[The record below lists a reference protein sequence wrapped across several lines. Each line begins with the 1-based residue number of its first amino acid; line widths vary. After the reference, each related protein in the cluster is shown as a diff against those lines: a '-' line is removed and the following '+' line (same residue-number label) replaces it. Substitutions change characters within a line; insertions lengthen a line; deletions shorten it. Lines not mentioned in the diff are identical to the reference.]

1 MGKDALQKS
10 NSVPLMTG
18 NSRRPEATRKCVLR
32 LDGYSYLIVA
42 NPPPEAPAKD
52 APEGEAEEEDA
63 GDPTKPGTVV
73 VRRFQPRVATVV
85 REKAGEQCDE
95 GGRQND
101 AAAETEA
108 SAAGD
113 RRHGKSHGALGDAR
127 PLPPVDTLEACD
139 KAANR
144 LRDLSTHLQHGDVP
158 LDMLQKTL
166 QYAACVLEAVCQD
179 ETRKLTPIPPQP
191 PPSLLETPL
200 PPSGVATSMSV
211 CPNEKRIPATDVL
224 PADSVPRQPGVEQRR
239 RALINANSKFNS
251 GSFSKG
257 AQSFFR
263 KMLDEEDDLSEVQ
276 PDAVPNEVREWLA
289 STFTRQA
296 ATQRKRSEDKPR
308 FRSVANAIRAG
319 IMVEKIYRR
328 MSSSTLLQIPPHLA
342 NLLKY
347 VDDWCF
353 DVFNVNEVAN
363 GQVLRYL
370 TYELFGRYGIVHKFK
385 ISSAA
390 LENFISAVEQG
401 YCKYKN
407 PYHNNLHAADVTQT
421 VHYMLYSA
429 GISSWLTE
437 LEAFA
442 TLFAAIIH
450 DYEHT
455 GTTNNFHVMS
465 RSETALIYNDRSV
478 LENHHISA
486 AFRLLT
492 EDDQNILSSLS
503 KEEYKEFRLLVI
515 EMVLATDMTSHFQ
528 QVKTMKTALSH
539 HDFSLDKAKALSLIL
554 HCCDIS
560 HPSKEWRLHHRWT
573 YLLMEEFFQQGDKEH
588 ELGLPYSPLCDRN
601 TTLIAESQIGF
612 IDFILN
618 PTMDVCGDL
627 LEKILLQVAQR
638 ANEDS
643 ISEEGS
649 ENKITEVLSEDDG
662 KAQDDSKAKDDA
674 KQQDDSKQ
682 EDAKP
687 HEDGKKLSD
696 EKTQQR
702 SLSTVRPMRTTSTT
716 SITSLTSI
724 TAISTD
730 EGIKSGKVG
739 SAPSSPRSPKG
750 QLAPKELKRPWLKY
764 LEENRSMWQERAA
777 QDAEARRKRA
787 SPGNEGLESSR
798 TESTPAESKTVQL
811 KPLATKPSESKLAE
825 LQPLQSKSLESMP
838 LEHKP
843 LESRTPESR
852 LLESKHTDPHT
863 MDSKKLELSSLESTP
878 LEATAD
884 TTTSA
889 H

>member
-1 MGKDALQKS
+1 MSLNKDPRHFKKCKS
-10 NSVPLMTG
+10 
-18 NSRRPEATRKCVLR
+18 ATFRV
-32 LDGYSYLIVA
+32 DGLSYTIVA

-52 APEGEAEEEDA
+52 APEGEAEEEDV

-95 GGRQND
+95 GPSEDD
-101 AAAETEA
+101 ADAQ
-108 SAAGD
+108 AGD
-113 RRHGKSHGALGDAR
+113 RRNGKNHGALGDAR

-179 ETRKLTPIPPQP
+179 ET
-191 PPSLLETPL
+191 
-200 PPSGVATSMSV
+200 
-211 CPNEKRIPATDVL
+211 
-224 PADSVPRQPGVEQRR
+224 
-239 RALINANSKFNS
+239 
-251 GSFSKG
+251 
-257 AQSFFR
+257 R

-328 MSSSTLLQIPPHLA
+328 LSSSTLLQIPNHLA
-342 NLLKY
+342 ALLKS

-363 GQVLRYL
+363 GQILRYL

-390 LENFISAVEQG
+390 LENFITAVEQG

-429 GISSWLTE
+429 GIGNWLTE

-492 EDDQNILSSLS
+492 DDDQNILSSLS

-627 LEKILLQVAQR
+627 LEKILQVAQR
-638 ANEDS
+638 TTEDS

-649 ENKITEVLSEDDG
+649 ENKGTEALSEDDA
-662 KAQDDSKAKDDA
+662 KAQDDKTK
-674 KQQDDSKQ
+674 DDSKQ
-682 EDAKP
+682 QNYNKGEDAKP
-687 HEDGKKLSD
+687 HEEGKKQNE
-696 EKTQQR
+696 EKMQQR
-702 SLSTVRPMRTTSTT
+702 SLSMVRPIRTTSTT
-716 SITSLTSI
+716 SITSLSSL
-724 TAISTD
+724 TATSTD
-730 EGIKSGKVG
+730 EGIKCGKMG

-750 QLAPKELKRPWLKY
+750 QVAPKELKRPWLKY

-787 SPGNEGLESSR
+787 SQANEALESHR
-798 TESTPAESKTVQL
+798 VETLPVESGLL
-811 KPLATKPSESKLAE
+811 KPQLSAPSESKASQVKDSTE
-825 LQPLQSKSLESMP
+825 PQPTSSRALEF
-838 LEHKP
+838 
-843 LESRTPESR
+843 
-852 LLESKHTDPHT
+852 
-863 MDSKKLELSSLESTP
+863 TP
-878 LEATAD
+878 LD
-884 TTTSA
+884 
-889 H
+889 

>member
-1 MGKDALQKS
+1 MQIDGPGAPESSLLAQNRMGKDALQKS

-18 NSRRPEATRKCVLR
+18 NSRRPEATKKCVLR

-52 APEGEAEEEDA
+52 APEGDAEEEDA
-63 GDPTKPGTVV
+63 ADPTKPGTVV
-73 VRRFQPRVATVV
+73 VRRFQPRAASVL
-85 REKAGEQCDE
+85 REKAGEQCGDE
-95 GGRQND
+95 REKDDQ
-101 AAAETEA
+101 EA
-108 SAAGD
+108 D
-113 RRHGKSHGALGDAR
+113 RRNGKNHGALGDAR

-139 KAANR
+139 KAAHR

-179 ETRKLTPIPPQP
+179 ET
-191 PPSLLETPL
+191 
-200 PPSGVATSMSV
+200 
-211 CPNEKRIPATDVL
+211 
-224 PADSVPRQPGVEQRR
+224 
-239 RALINANSKFNS
+239 
-251 GSFSKG
+251 
-257 AQSFFR
+257 R

-328 MSSSTLLQIPPHLA
+328 MSSSTLLQIPAHLVS
-342 NLLKY
+342 LLKY

-429 GISSWLTE
+429 GISGWLTE

-492 EDDQNILSSLS
+492 DDDQNILSSLS

-627 LEKILLQVAQR
+627 LEKILLQIAAQR
-638 ANEDS
+638 GTEDS

-649 ENKITEVLSEDDG
+649 ENKGTEALSEDDG
-662 KAQDDSKAKDDA
+662 RAQDDSKAKDEA
-674 KQQDDSKQ
+674 KLPGEGNKPP
-682 EDAKP
+682 EAKP
-687 HEDGKKLSD
+687 HEDATKAD
-696 EKTQQR
+696 EEDKTR
-702 SLSTVRPMRTTSTT
+702 SLATVRPMRTTSTA
-716 SITSLTSI
+716 SITSLSSI
-724 TAISTD
+724 TATSTD
-730 EGIKSGKVG
+730 GEGVRTSKVG

-750 QLAPKELKRPWLKY
+750 QLAPKGLKRPWLKY

-787 SPGNEGLESSR
+787 TPGSEALDSNR
-798 TESTPAESKTVQL
+798 VESTLGVSKAAESK
-811 KPLATKPSESKLAE
+811 PP
-825 LQPLQSKSLESMP
+825 
-838 LEHKP
+838 
-843 LESRTPESR
+843 
-852 LLESKHTDPHT
+852 
-863 MDSKKLELSSLESTP
+863 ESTP
-878 LEATAD
+878 LESKALESETVELKPLESKPSESTRLPESRPLGLTSLESPPLEPMPDATM
-884 TTTSA
+884 SA

>member
-1 MGKDALQKS
+1 MQIDGPGAPESSLLAQNRMGKDALQKS

-18 NSRRPEATRKCVLR
+18 NSRRPEATKKCVLR

-95 GGRQND
+95 GGRQNED
-101 AAAETEA
+101 DAETEA
-108 SAAGD
+108 AAGE
-113 RRHGKSHGALGDAR
+113 RRNGKSHGALGDAR

-179 ETRKLTPIPPQP
+179 ET
-191 PPSLLETPL
+191 
-200 PPSGVATSMSV
+200 
-211 CPNEKRIPATDVL
+211 
-224 PADSVPRQPGVEQRR
+224 
-239 RALINANSKFNS
+239 
-251 GSFSKG
+251 
-257 AQSFFR
+257 R

-328 MSSSTLLQIPPHLA
+328 MSSSTLLQIPNHLA
-342 NLLKY
+342 ALLKS

-385 ISSAA
+385 VSSAA
-390 LENFISAVEQG
+390 LENFITAVEQG

-429 GISSWLTE
+429 GIGGWLTE

-492 EDDQNILSSLS
+492 DDDQNILSSLS

-627 LEKILLQVAQR
+627 LEKILLQVSQR
-638 ANEDS
+638 TTEDS

-649 ENKITEVLSEDDG
+649 ENKGTEALSEDDA
-662 KAQDDSKAKDDA
+662 KAQDDSKTKDDA
-674 KQQDDSKQ
+674 KQQNDSKE

-687 HEDGKKLSD
+687 HEEGKKQNE
-696 EKTQQR
+696 EKIQQR
-702 SLSTVRPMRTTSTT
+702 SLPMVRPIRTTSTT
-716 SITSLTSI
+716 SITSLSSI
-724 TAISTD
+724 TATSTD
-730 EGIKSGKVG
+730 EGIKCGKME

-750 QLAPKELKRPWLKY
+750 QLAPKKLKRPWLKY

-787 SPGNEGLESSR
+787 SQGNEAVESNR
-798 TESTPAESKTVQL
+798 AESMPVESKTALLKSQQS
-811 KPLATKPSESKLAE
+811 KPLDSKASEAK
-825 LQPLQSKSLESMP
+825 
-838 LEHKP
+838 
-843 LESRTPESR
+843 
-852 LLESKHTDPHT
+852 LLESTSTEPQPT
-863 MDSKKLELSSLESTP
+863 SSRALEFMP
-878 LEATAD
+878 VD
-884 TTTSA
+884 
-889 H
+889 

>member
-1 MGKDALQKS
+1 MQIDGPGAPESSLLAQNRMGKDALQKS

-18 NSRRPEATRKCVLR
+18 NSRRPEATKKCVLR

-52 APEGEAEEEDA
+52 APEGDAEEEDA
-63 GDPTKPGTVV
+63 ADPTKPGTVV
-73 VRRFQPRVATVV
+73 VRRFQPRAASVL
-85 REKAGEQCDE
+85 REKAGEQCGDE
-95 GGRQND
+95 REKDDQ
-101 AAAETEA
+101 EA
-108 SAAGD
+108 D
-113 RRHGKSHGALGDAR
+113 RRNGKNHGALGDAR

-139 KAANR
+139 KAAHR

-179 ETRKLTPIPPQP
+179 ET
-191 PPSLLETPL
+191 
-200 PPSGVATSMSV
+200 
-211 CPNEKRIPATDVL
+211 
-224 PADSVPRQPGVEQRR
+224 
-239 RALINANSKFNS
+239 S

-328 MSSSTLLQIPPHLA
+328 MSSSTLLQIPAHLVS
-342 NLLKY
+342 LLKY

-429 GISSWLTE
+429 GISGWLTE

-492 EDDQNILSSLS
+492 DDDQNILSSLS

-627 LEKILLQVAQR
+627 LEKILLQIAAQR
-638 ANEDS
+638 GTEDS

-649 ENKITEVLSEDDG
+649 ENKGTEALSEDDG
-662 KAQDDSKAKDDA
+662 RAQDDSKAKDEA
-674 KQQDDSKQ
+674 KLPGEGNKPP
-682 EDAKP
+682 EAKP
-687 HEDGKKLSD
+687 HEDATKAD
-696 EKTQQR
+696 EEDKTR
-702 SLSTVRPMRTTSTT
+702 SLATVRPMRTTSTA
-716 SITSLTSI
+716 SITSLSSI
-724 TAISTD
+724 TATSTD
-730 EGIKSGKVG
+730 GEGVRTSKVG

-750 QLAPKELKRPWLKY
+750 QLAPKGLKRPWLKY

-787 SPGNEGLESSR
+787 TPGSEALDSNR
-798 TESTPAESKTVQL
+798 VESTLGVSKAAESK
-811 KPLATKPSESKLAE
+811 PP
-825 LQPLQSKSLESMP
+825 
-838 LEHKP
+838 
-843 LESRTPESR
+843 
-852 LLESKHTDPHT
+852 
-863 MDSKKLELSSLESTP
+863 ESTP
-878 LEATAD
+878 LESKALESETVELKPLESKPSESTRLPESRPLGLTSLESPPLEPMPDATM
-884 TTTSA
+884 SA

>member
-1 MGKDALQKS
+1 MQIDGPGAPESSLLAQNRMGKDALQKS

-179 ETRKLTPIPPQP
+179 ET
-191 PPSLLETPL
+191 
-200 PPSGVATSMSV
+200 
-211 CPNEKRIPATDVL
+211 
-224 PADSVPRQPGVEQRR
+224 
-239 RALINANSKFNS
+239 
-251 GSFSKG
+251 
-257 AQSFFR
+257 R

>member
-1 MGKDALQKS
+1 MQIDGAPESSLLAQNRMGKDALQKS

-18 NSRRPEATRKCVLR
+18 NSRRPEATKKCVLR

-52 APEGEAEEEDA
+52 APEGEAEEEDV

-95 GGRQND
+95 GPSEDD
-101 AAAETEA
+101 ADAQ
-108 SAAGD
+108 AGD
-113 RRHGKSHGALGDAR
+113 RRNGKNRGALGDAR

-179 ETRKLTPIPPQP
+179 ET
-191 PPSLLETPL
+191 
-200 PPSGVATSMSV
+200 
-211 CPNEKRIPATDVL
+211 
-224 PADSVPRQPGVEQRR
+224 
-239 RALINANSKFNS
+239 
-251 GSFSKG
+251 
-257 AQSFFR
+257 R

-328 MSSSTLLQIPPHLA
+328 LSSSTLLQIPNHLA
-342 NLLKY
+342 ALLKS

-363 GQVLRYL
+363 GQILRYL

-390 LENFISAVEQG
+390 LENFITAVEQG

-429 GISSWLTE
+429 GIGNWLTE

-492 EDDQNILSSLS
+492 DDDQNILSSLS

-627 LEKILLQVAQR
+627 LEKILQVAQR
-638 ANEDS
+638 TTEDS

-649 ENKITEVLSEDDG
+649 ENKGTEALSEDDA
-662 KAQDDSKAKDDA
+662 KAQDDKTK
-674 KQQDDSKQ
+674 DDSKQ
-682 EDAKP
+682 QNYNKGEDAKP
-687 HEDGKKLSD
+687 HEEGKKQNE
-696 EKTQQR
+696 EKMQQR
-702 SLSTVRPMRTTSTT
+702 SLSM
-716 SITSLTSI
+716 
-724 TAISTD
+724 D
-730 EGIKSGKVG
+730 KS
-739 SAPSSPRSPKG
+739 P
-750 QLAPKELKRPWLKY
+750 PKELKRPWLKY

-787 SPGNEGLESSR
+787 SQANEALESHR
-798 TESTPAESKTVQL
+798 VETLPVESGLL
-811 KPLATKPSESKLAE
+811 KPQLSAPSESKASQVKDSTE
-825 LQPLQSKSLESMP
+825 PQPTSSRALEF
-838 LEHKP
+838 
-843 LESRTPESR
+843 
-852 LLESKHTDPHT
+852 
-863 MDSKKLELSSLESTP
+863 TP
-878 LEATAD
+878 LD
-884 TTTSA
+884 
-889 H
+889 

>member
-1 MGKDALQKS
+1 MQIDGPGAPESSLLAQNRMGKDALQKS

-18 NSRRPEATRKCVLR
+18 NSRRPEATKKCVLR

-85 REKAGEQCDE
+85 REKAGEQCE
-95 GGRQND
+95 ESGRQNED
-101 AAAETEA
+101 DTETEA
-108 SAAGD
+108 AAGD
-113 RRHGKSHGALGDAR
+113 RRNGKSHGALGDAR

-179 ETRKLTPIPPQP
+179 ET
-191 PPSLLETPL
+191 
-200 PPSGVATSMSV
+200 
-211 CPNEKRIPATDVL
+211 
-224 PADSVPRQPGVEQRR
+224 
-239 RALINANSKFNS
+239 
-251 GSFSKG
+251 
-257 AQSFFR
+257 R

-328 MSSSTLLQIPPHLA
+328 MSSSTLLQIPNHLA
-342 NLLKY
+342 TLLKS

-390 LENFISAVEQG
+390 LENFITAVEQG

-429 GISSWLTE
+429 GIGGWLTE

-492 EDDQNILSSLS
+492 DDDQNILSSLS

-638 ANEDS
+638 TTEDS

-649 ENKITEVLSEDDG
+649 ENKGTEALSEDDA
-662 KAQDDSKAKDDA
+662 KAQDDSKTKDDA
-674 KQQDDSKQ
+674 KQQNDSKE

-687 HEDGKKLSD
+687 HEEGKKQNE
-696 EKTQQR
+696 EKMQQR
-702 SLSTVRPMRTTSTT
+702 SLSMIRPIRTTSTT
-716 SITSLTSI
+716 SITSLSSI
-724 TAISTD
+724 TATSTD
-730 EGIKSGKVG
+730 EGIKCGKMG

-787 SPGNEGLESSR
+787 SQGNEAVESDR
-798 TESTPAESKTVQL
+798 AESMPVESKTGLL
-811 KPLATKPSESKLAE
+811 KP
-825 LQPLQSKSLESMP
+825 QQSKP
-838 LEHKP
+838 LDSKASEAK
-843 LESRTPESR
+843 
-852 LLESKHTDPHT
+852 LLESTSTEPQPT
-863 MDSKKLELSSLESTP
+863 SSRALEFMP
-878 LEATAD
+878 LD
-884 TTTSA
+884 
-889 H
+889 

>member
-1 MGKDALQKS
+1 MSLNKDPRHFKKCKS
-10 NSVPLMTG
+10 
-18 NSRRPEATRKCVLR
+18 ATFRV
-32 LDGYSYLIVA
+32 DGLSYTIVA

-52 APEGEAEEEDA
+52 APEGDAEEEDA
-63 GDPTKPGTVV
+63 ADPTKPGTVV
-73 VRRFQPRVATVV
+73 VRRFQPRAASVL
-85 REKAGEQCDE
+85 REKAGEQCGDE
-95 GGRQND
+95 REKDDQ
-101 AAAETEA
+101 EA
-108 SAAGD
+108 D
-113 RRHGKSHGALGDAR
+113 RRNGKNHGALGDAR

-139 KAANR
+139 KAAHR

-179 ETRKLTPIPPQP
+179 ET
-191 PPSLLETPL
+191 
-200 PPSGVATSMSV
+200 
-211 CPNEKRIPATDVL
+211 
-224 PADSVPRQPGVEQRR
+224 
-239 RALINANSKFNS
+239 S

-328 MSSSTLLQIPPHLA
+328 MSSSTLLQIPAHLVS
-342 NLLKY
+342 LLKY

-429 GISSWLTE
+429 GISGWLTE

-492 EDDQNILSSLS
+492 DDDQNILSSLS

-627 LEKILLQVAQR
+627 LEKILLQIAAQR
-638 ANEDS
+638 GTEDS

-649 ENKITEVLSEDDG
+649 ENKGTEALSEDDG
-662 KAQDDSKAKDDA
+662 RAQDDSKAKDEA
-674 KQQDDSKQ
+674 KLPGEGNKPP
-682 EDAKP
+682 EAKP
-687 HEDGKKLSD
+687 HEDATKAD
-696 EKTQQR
+696 EEDKTR
-702 SLSTVRPMRTTSTT
+702 SLATVRPMRTTSTA
-716 SITSLTSI
+716 SITSLSSI
-724 TAISTD
+724 TATSTD
-730 EGIKSGKVG
+730 GEGVRTSKVG

-750 QLAPKELKRPWLKY
+750 QLAPKGLKRPWLKY

-787 SPGNEGLESSR
+787 TPGSEALDSNR
-798 TESTPAESKTVQL
+798 VESTLGVSKAAESK
-811 KPLATKPSESKLAE
+811 PP
-825 LQPLQSKSLESMP
+825 
-838 LEHKP
+838 
-843 LESRTPESR
+843 
-852 LLESKHTDPHT
+852 
-863 MDSKKLELSSLESTP
+863 ESTP
-878 LEATAD
+878 LESKALESETVELKPLESKPSESTRLPESRPLGLTSLESPPLEPMPDATM
-884 TTTSA
+884 SA

>member
-179 ETRKLTPIPPQP
+179 ET
-191 PPSLLETPL
+191 
-200 PPSGVATSMSV
+200 
-211 CPNEKRIPATDVL
+211 
-224 PADSVPRQPGVEQRR
+224 
-239 RALINANSKFNS
+239 S

>member
-1 MGKDALQKS
+1 MFWKAPFLGAEPRKCVALGPGEERARDVPAAAGQGGDDPARLGRPTMQIDGPGAPESSLLAQNRMGKDALQKS

-18 NSRRPEATRKCVLR
+18 NSRRPEATKKCVLR

-52 APEGEAEEEDA
+52 APEGEAEEEDV

-95 GGRQND
+95 GGRPNED
-101 AAAETEA
+101 DAETEA
-108 SAAGD
+108 AAGD
-113 RRHGKSHGALGDAR
+113 RRNGKSHGALGDAR

-179 ETRKLTPIPPQP
+179 ETRK
-191 PPSLLETPL
+191 
-200 PPSGVATSMSV
+200 
-211 CPNEKRIPATDVL
+211 
-224 PADSVPRQPGVEQRR
+224 
-239 RALINANSKFNS
+239 
-251 GSFSKG
+251 
-257 AQSFFR
+257 
-263 KMLDEEDDLSEVQ
+263 MLDEEDDLSEVQ

-328 MSSSTLLQIPPHLA
+328 LSSSTLLQIPNHLA
-342 NLLKY
+342 ALLKS

-363 GQVLRYL
+363 GQILRYL

-390 LENFISAVEQG
+390 LENFITAVEQG

-429 GISSWLTE
+429 GIGNWLTE

-492 EDDQNILSSLS
+492 DDDQNILSSLS

-627 LEKILLQVAQR
+627 LEKILQVAQR
-638 ANEDS
+638 TTEDS

-649 ENKITEVLSEDDG
+649 ENKGTEALSEDDA
-662 KAQDDSKAKDDA
+662 KAQDDKTK
-674 KQQDDSKQ
+674 DDSKQ
-682 EDAKP
+682 QNDNKEEDAKP
-687 HEDGKKLSD
+687 HEEGKKQNE
-696 EKTQQR
+696 EKIQQR
-702 SLSTVRPMRTTSTT
+702 SLSMVRPMRTTSTT
-716 SITSLTSI
+716 SITSLSSL
-724 TAISTD
+724 TATSTD
-730 EGIKSGKVG
+730 EGMKCGKMG

-750 QLAPKELKRPWLKY
+750 QIAPKELKRPWLKY

-787 SPGNEGLESSR
+787 SQGNEAVESNR
-798 TESTPAESKTVQL
+798 AETMPVESKAGLL
-811 KPLATKPSESKLAE
+811 KPQLSTPSESKASEVKESASAE
-825 LQPLQSKSLESMP
+825 PQPTSSRALEF
-838 LEHKP
+838 
-843 LESRTPESR
+843 
-852 LLESKHTDPHT
+852 
-863 MDSKKLELSSLESTP
+863 TP
-878 LEATAD
+878 LD
-884 TTTSA
+884 
-889 H
+889 

>member
-1 MGKDALQKS
+1 MSLNKDPRHFKKCKS
-10 NSVPLMTG
+10 
-18 NSRRPEATRKCVLR
+18 ATFRV
-32 LDGYSYLIVA
+32 DGLSYTIVA

-52 APEGEAEEEDA
+52 APEGEAEEEDV

-95 GGRQND
+95 GPSEDD
-101 AAAETEA
+101 ADAQ
-108 SAAGD
+108 AGD
-113 RRHGKSHGALGDAR
+113 RRNGKNRGALGDAR

-179 ETRKLTPIPPQP
+179 ET
-191 PPSLLETPL
+191 
-200 PPSGVATSMSV
+200 
-211 CPNEKRIPATDVL
+211 
-224 PADSVPRQPGVEQRR
+224 
-239 RALINANSKFNS
+239 
-251 GSFSKG
+251 
-257 AQSFFR
+257 R

-328 MSSSTLLQIPPHLA
+328 LSSSTLLQIPNHLA
-342 NLLKY
+342 ALLKS

-363 GQVLRYL
+363 GQILRYL

-390 LENFISAVEQG
+390 LENFITAVEQG

-429 GISSWLTE
+429 GIGNWLTE

-492 EDDQNILSSLS
+492 DDDQNILSSLS

-627 LEKILLQVAQR
+627 LEKILQVAQR
-638 ANEDS
+638 TTEDS

-649 ENKITEVLSEDDG
+649 ENKGTEALSEDDA
-662 KAQDDSKAKDDA
+662 KAQDDKTK
-674 KQQDDSKQ
+674 DDSKQ
-682 EDAKP
+682 QNYNKGEDAKP
-687 HEDGKKLSD
+687 HEEGKKQNE
-696 EKTQQR
+696 EKMQQR
-702 SLSTVRPMRTTSTT
+702 SLSMVRPIRTTSTT
-716 SITSLTSI
+716 SITSLSSL
-724 TAISTD
+724 TATSTD
-730 EGIKSGKVG
+730 EGIKCGKMG

-750 QLAPKELKRPWLKY
+750 QVAPKELKRPWLKY

-787 SPGNEGLESSR
+787 SQANEALESHR
-798 TESTPAESKTVQL
+798 VETLPVESGLL
-811 KPLATKPSESKLAE
+811 KPQLSAPSESKASQVKDSTE
-825 LQPLQSKSLESMP
+825 PQPTSSRALEF
-838 LEHKP
+838 
-843 LESRTPESR
+843 
-852 LLESKHTDPHT
+852 
-863 MDSKKLELSSLESTP
+863 TP
-878 LEATAD
+878 LD
-884 TTTSA
+884 
-889 H
+889 

>member
-1 MGKDALQKS
+1 MQIDGAPESSLLAQNRMGKDALQKS

-18 NSRRPEATRKCVLR
+18 NSRRPEATKKCVLR

-52 APEGEAEEEDA
+52 APEGEAEEEDV

-95 GGRQND
+95 GPSEDD
-101 AAAETEA
+101 ADAQ
-108 SAAGD
+108 AGD
-113 RRHGKSHGALGDAR
+113 RRNGKNRGALGDAR

-179 ETRKLTPIPPQP
+179 ET
-191 PPSLLETPL
+191 
-200 PPSGVATSMSV
+200 
-211 CPNEKRIPATDVL
+211 
-224 PADSVPRQPGVEQRR
+224 
-239 RALINANSKFNS
+239 
-251 GSFSKG
+251 
-257 AQSFFR
+257 R

-328 MSSSTLLQIPPHLA
+328 LSSSTLLQIPNHLA
-342 NLLKY
+342 ALLKS

-363 GQVLRYL
+363 GQILRYL

-390 LENFISAVEQG
+390 LENFITAVEQG

-429 GISSWLTE
+429 GIGNWLTE

-492 EDDQNILSSLS
+492 DDDQNILSSLS

-627 LEKILLQVAQR
+627 LEKILQVAQR
-638 ANEDS
+638 TTEDS

-649 ENKITEVLSEDDG
+649 ENKGTEALSEDDA
-662 KAQDDSKAKDDA
+662 KAQDDKTK
-674 KQQDDSKQ
+674 DDSKQ
-682 EDAKP
+682 QNYNKGEDAKP
-687 HEDGKKLSD
+687 HEEGKKQNE
-696 EKTQQR
+696 EKMQQR
-702 SLSTVRPMRTTSTT
+702 SLSMVRPIRTTSTT
-716 SITSLTSI
+716 SITSLSSL
-724 TAISTD
+724 TATSTD
-730 EGIKSGKVG
+730 EGIKCGKMG

-750 QLAPKELKRPWLKY
+750 QVAPKELKRPWLKY

-787 SPGNEGLESSR
+787 SQANEALESHR
-798 TESTPAESKTVQL
+798 VETLPVESGLL
-811 KPLATKPSESKLAE
+811 KPQLSAPSESKASQVKDSTE
-825 LQPLQSKSLESMP
+825 PQPTSSRALEF
-838 LEHKP
+838 
-843 LESRTPESR
+843 
-852 LLESKHTDPHT
+852 
-863 MDSKKLELSSLESTP
+863 TP
-878 LEATAD
+878 LD
-884 TTTSA
+884 
-889 H
+889 

>member
-1 MGKDALQKS
+1 MSLNKDPRHFKKCKS
-10 NSVPLMTG
+10 
-18 NSRRPEATRKCVLR
+18 ATFRV
-32 LDGYSYLIVA
+32 DGLSYTIVA

-52 APEGEAEEEDA
+52 APEGDAEEEDA
-63 GDPTKPGTVV
+63 ADPTKPGTVV
-73 VRRFQPRVATVV
+73 VRRFQPRAASVL
-85 REKAGEQCDE
+85 REKAGEQCGDE
-95 GGRQND
+95 REKDDQ
-101 AAAETEA
+101 EA
-108 SAAGD
+108 D
-113 RRHGKSHGALGDAR
+113 RRNGKNHGALGDAR

-139 KAANR
+139 KAAHR

-179 ETRKLTPIPPQP
+179 ET
-191 PPSLLETPL
+191 
-200 PPSGVATSMSV
+200 
-211 CPNEKRIPATDVL
+211 
-224 PADSVPRQPGVEQRR
+224 
-239 RALINANSKFNS
+239 
-251 GSFSKG
+251 
-257 AQSFFR
+257 R

-328 MSSSTLLQIPPHLA
+328 MSSSTLLQIPAHLVS
-342 NLLKY
+342 LLKY

-429 GISSWLTE
+429 GISGWLTE

-492 EDDQNILSSLS
+492 DDDQNILSSLS

-627 LEKILLQVAQR
+627 LEKILLQIAAQR
-638 ANEDS
+638 GTEDS

-649 ENKITEVLSEDDG
+649 ENKGTEALSEDDG
-662 KAQDDSKAKDDA
+662 RAQDDSKAKDEA
-674 KQQDDSKQ
+674 KLPGEGNKPP
-682 EDAKP
+682 EAKP
-687 HEDGKKLSD
+687 HEDATKAD
-696 EKTQQR
+696 EEDKTR
-702 SLSTVRPMRTTSTT
+702 SLATVRPMRTTSTA
-716 SITSLTSI
+716 SITSLSSI
-724 TAISTD
+724 TATSTD
-730 EGIKSGKVG
+730 GEGVRTSKVG

-750 QLAPKELKRPWLKY
+750 QLAPKGLKRPWLKY

-787 SPGNEGLESSR
+787 TPGSEALDSNR
-798 TESTPAESKTVQL
+798 VESTLGVSKAAESK
-811 KPLATKPSESKLAE
+811 PP
-825 LQPLQSKSLESMP
+825 
-838 LEHKP
+838 
-843 LESRTPESR
+843 
-852 LLESKHTDPHT
+852 
-863 MDSKKLELSSLESTP
+863 ESTP
-878 LEATAD
+878 LESKALESETVELKPLESKPSESTRLPESRPLGLTSLESPPLEPMPDATM
-884 TTTSA
+884 SA

>member
-1 MGKDALQKS
+1 MQIDGPGAPESSLLAQNRMGKDALQKS

-179 ETRKLTPIPPQP
+179 ET
-191 PPSLLETPL
+191 
-200 PPSGVATSMSV
+200 
-211 CPNEKRIPATDVL
+211 
-224 PADSVPRQPGVEQRR
+224 
-239 RALINANSKFNS
+239 S

>member
-1 MGKDALQKS
+1 MSLNKDPRHFKKCKS
-10 NSVPLMTG
+10 
-18 NSRRPEATRKCVLR
+18 ATFRV
-32 LDGYSYLIVA
+32 DGLSYTIVA

-179 ETRKLTPIPPQP
+179 ET
-191 PPSLLETPL
+191 
-200 PPSGVATSMSV
+200 
-211 CPNEKRIPATDVL
+211 
-224 PADSVPRQPGVEQRR
+224 
-239 RALINANSKFNS
+239 
-251 GSFSKG
+251 
-257 AQSFFR
+257 R

>member
-1 MGKDALQKS
+1 MSLNKDPRHFKKCKS
-10 NSVPLMTG
+10 
-18 NSRRPEATRKCVLR
+18 ATFRV
-32 LDGYSYLIVA
+32 DGLSYTIVA

-179 ETRKLTPIPPQP
+179 ET
-191 PPSLLETPL
+191 
-200 PPSGVATSMSV
+200 
-211 CPNEKRIPATDVL
+211 
-224 PADSVPRQPGVEQRR
+224 
-239 RALINANSKFNS
+239 S

>member
-1 MGKDALQKS
+1 MSLNKDPRHFKKCKS
-10 NSVPLMTG
+10 
-18 NSRRPEATRKCVLR
+18 ATFRV
-32 LDGYSYLIVA
+32 DGLSYTIVA

-52 APEGEAEEEDA
+52 APEGDPEEEDTA
-63 GDPTKPGTVV
+63 DPTKPGTVV
-73 VRRFQPRVATVV
+73 VRRFQPRAASVL
-85 REKAGEQCDE
+85 REKAGEQCGDE
-95 GGRQND
+95 R
-101 AAAETEA
+101 ETDDQEA
-108 SAAGD
+108 H
-113 RRHGKSHGALGDAR
+113 RRNGKNHGALGDAR

-139 KAANR
+139 KAAHR

-179 ETRKLTPIPPQP
+179 ET
-191 PPSLLETPL
+191 
-200 PPSGVATSMSV
+200 
-211 CPNEKRIPATDVL
+211 
-224 PADSVPRQPGVEQRR
+224 
-239 RALINANSKFNS
+239 
-251 GSFSKG
+251 
-257 AQSFFR
+257 R

-328 MSSSTLLQIPPHLA
+328 MSSSTLLQIPAHLVS
-342 NLLKY
+342 LLKY

-429 GISSWLTE
+429 GISGWLTE

-492 EDDQNILSSLS
+492 DDDQNILSSLS

-627 LEKILLQVAQR
+627 LEKILLQIAAQR
-638 ANEDS
+638 GTEDS

-649 ENKITEVLSEDDG
+649 ENKGTEALSEDDG
-662 KAQDDSKAKDDA
+662 RAQDDSKAKDEA
-674 KQQDDSKQ
+674 KQPGEGNKPP
-682 EDAKP
+682 EAKP
-687 HEDGKKLSD
+687 HEEATKAD
-696 EKTQQR
+696 EEDKTR
-702 SLSTVRPMRTTSTT
+702 SLATVRPMRTTSTT
-716 SITSLTSI
+716 SITSLSSI
-724 TAISTD
+724 TATSTD
-730 EGIKSGKVG
+730 GEGVRPSKVG

-750 QLAPKELKRPWLKY
+750 QLAPKGLKRPWLKY

-787 SPGNEGLESSR
+787 TPGSEVLDSNR
-798 TESTPAESKTVQL
+798 VESTLGVSRAAESKPLESAPLESKALESETLEL
-811 KPLATKPSESKLAE
+811 KPLESKPSESTRL
-825 LQPLQSKSLESMP
+825 
-838 LEHKP
+838 
-843 LESRTPESR
+843 PESR
-852 LLESKHTDPHT
+852 PLGLT
-863 MDSKKLELSSLESTP
+863 SLEPTP
-878 LEATAD
+878 LEPMPD
-884 TTTSA
+884 TTMSA

>member
-1 MGKDALQKS
+1 MQIDGPGAPESSLLAQNRMGKDALQKS

-18 NSRRPEATRKCVLR
+18 NSRRPEATKKCVLR

-95 GGRQND
+95 SGRQNED
-101 AAAETEA
+101 DAETEA
-108 SAAGD
+108 AAGE
-113 RRHGKSHGALGDAR
+113 RRNGKSHGALGDAR

-179 ETRKLTPIPPQP
+179 ET
-191 PPSLLETPL
+191 
-200 PPSGVATSMSV
+200 
-211 CPNEKRIPATDVL
+211 
-224 PADSVPRQPGVEQRR
+224 
-239 RALINANSKFNS
+239 
-251 GSFSKG
+251 
-257 AQSFFR
+257 R

-328 MSSSTLLQIPPHLA
+328 MSSSTLLQIPNHLA
-342 NLLKY
+342 ALLKS

-385 ISSAA
+385 VSSAA
-390 LENFISAVEQG
+390 LENFITAVEQG

-429 GISSWLTE
+429 GIGGWLTE

-492 EDDQNILSSLS
+492 DDDQNILSSLS

-627 LEKILLQVAQR
+627 LEKILLQVSQR
-638 ANEDS
+638 TTEDS

-649 ENKITEVLSEDDG
+649 ENKGTEALSEDDA
-662 KAQDDSKAKDDA
+662 KTQDDSKAKDDA
-674 KQQDDSKQ
+674 KQQNDSKE

-687 HEDGKKLSD
+687 HEEGKKQNE
-696 EKTQQR
+696 EKIQQR
-702 SLSTVRPMRTTSTT
+702 SLSMVRPIRTTSTT
-716 SITSLTSI
+716 SITSLSSI
-724 TAISTD
+724 TATSTD
-730 EGIKSGKVG
+730 EGIKCGKME

-750 QLAPKELKRPWLKY
+750 QLAPKKLKRPWLKY

-787 SPGNEGLESSR
+787 SQENEAV
-798 TESTPAESKTVQL
+798 ESTRAESMPVESKTALLKSQQS
-811 KPLATKPSESKLAE
+811 KPLDSKASEAK
-825 LQPLQSKSLESMP
+825 
-838 LEHKP
+838 
-843 LESRTPESR
+843 
-852 LLESKHTDPHT
+852 LLESTSPEPQPT
-863 MDSKKLELSSLESTP
+863 SSRALEFMP
-878 LEATAD
+878 VD
-884 TTTSA
+884 
-889 H
+889 

>member
-1 MGKDALQKS
+1 MSLNKDPRHFKKCKS
-10 NSVPLMTG
+10 
-18 NSRRPEATRKCVLR
+18 ATFRV
-32 LDGYSYLIVA
+32 DGLSYTIVA

-52 APEGEAEEEDA
+52 APEGEAEEEDV

-85 REKAGEQCDE
+85 REKAGEQFDE
-95 GGRQND
+95 GGRPNED
-101 AAAETEA
+101 DAETEA
-108 SAAGD
+108 AAGD
-113 RRHGKSHGALGDAR
+113 RRNGKSHGALGDAR

-179 ETRKLTPIPPQP
+179 ETRK
-191 PPSLLETPL
+191 
-200 PPSGVATSMSV
+200 
-211 CPNEKRIPATDVL
+211 
-224 PADSVPRQPGVEQRR
+224 
-239 RALINANSKFNS
+239 
-251 GSFSKG
+251 
-257 AQSFFR
+257 
-263 KMLDEEDDLSEVQ
+263 MLDEEDDLSEVQ

-328 MSSSTLLQIPPHLA
+328 LSSSTLLQIPNHLA
-342 NLLKY
+342 ALLKS

-363 GQVLRYL
+363 GQILRYL

-390 LENFISAVEQG
+390 LENFITAVEQG

-429 GISSWLTE
+429 GIGNWLTE

-492 EDDQNILSSLS
+492 DDDQNILSSLS

-627 LEKILLQVAQR
+627 LEKILQVAQR
-638 ANEDS
+638 TTEDS

-649 ENKITEVLSEDDG
+649 ENKGTEALSEDDA
-662 KAQDDSKAKDDA
+662 KVQDDKTK
-674 KQQDDSKQ
+674 DDSKQ
-682 EDAKP
+682 QNDSKEEDAKP
-687 HEDGKKLSD
+687 HEEGKKQNE
-696 EKTQQR
+696 EKMQQR
-702 SLSTVRPMRTTSTT
+702 SLSMVRPIRTTSTT
-716 SITSLTSI
+716 SITSLSSL
-724 TAISTD
+724 TATSTD
-730 EGIKSGKVG
+730 EGMKCGKMG

-750 QLAPKELKRPWLKY
+750 QVAPKELKRPWLKY

-787 SPGNEGLESSR
+787 SQGNEAVESNR
-798 TESTPAESKTVQL
+798 AETMPVESKAGLL
-811 KPLATKPSESKLAE
+811 KPQLSTPSESKASEVKESASAE
-825 LQPLQSKSLESMP
+825 PQPTSSRALEFMP
-838 LEHKP
+838 L
-843 LESRTPESR
+843 
-852 LLESKHTDPHT
+852 D
-863 MDSKKLELSSLESTP
+863 
-878 LEATAD
+878 
-884 TTTSA
+884 
-889 H
+889 

>member
-1 MGKDALQKS
+1 
-10 NSVPLMTG
+10 
-18 NSRRPEATRKCVLR
+18 
-32 LDGYSYLIVA
+32 
-42 NPPPEAPAKD
+42 
-52 APEGEAEEEDA
+52 
-63 GDPTKPGTVV
+63 
-73 VRRFQPRVATVV
+73 
-85 REKAGEQCDE
+85 
-95 GGRQND
+95 
-101 AAAETEA
+101 
-108 SAAGD
+108 
-113 RRHGKSHGALGDAR
+113 
-127 PLPPVDTLEACD
+127 
-139 KAANR
+139 
-144 LRDLSTHLQHGDVP
+144 
-158 LDMLQKTL
+158 
-166 QYAACVLEAVCQD
+166 
-179 ETRKLTPIPPQP
+179 
-191 PPSLLETPL
+191 
-200 PPSGVATSMSV
+200 
-211 CPNEKRIPATDVL
+211 
-224 PADSVPRQPGVEQRR
+224 
-239 RALINANSKFNS
+239 
-251 GSFSKG
+251 
-257 AQSFFR
+257 
-263 KMLDEEDDLSEVQ
+263 
-276 PDAVPNEVREWLA
+276 
-289 STFTRQA
+289 
-296 ATQRKRSEDKPR
+296 
-308 FRSVANAIRAG
+308 
-319 IMVEKIYRR
+319 MVEKIYRR
-328 MSSSTLLQIPPHLA
+328 LSSSTLLQIPNHLA
-342 NLLKY
+342 ALLKS

-363 GQVLRYL
+363 GQILRYL

-390 LENFISAVEQG
+390 LENFITAVEQG

-429 GISSWLTE
+429 GIGNWLTE

-492 EDDQNILSSLS
+492 DDDQNILSSLS

-627 LEKILLQVAQR
+627 LEKILQVAQR
-638 ANEDS
+638 TTEDS

-649 ENKITEVLSEDDG
+649 ENKGTEALSEDDA
-662 KAQDDSKAKDDA
+662 KAQDDKTK
-674 KQQDDSKQ
+674 DDSKQ
-682 EDAKP
+682 QNDNKEEDAKP
-687 HEDGKKLSD
+687 HEEGKKQNE
-696 EKTQQR
+696 EKIQQR
-702 SLSTVRPMRTTSTT
+702 SLSMVRPMRTTSTT
-716 SITSLTSI
+716 SITSLSSL
-724 TAISTD
+724 TATSTD
-730 EGIKSGKVG
+730 EGMKCGKMG

-750 QLAPKELKRPWLKY
+750 QIAPKELKRPWLKY

-787 SPGNEGLESSR
+787 SQGNEAVESNR
-798 TESTPAESKTVQL
+798 AETMPVESKAGLL
-811 KPLATKPSESKLAE
+811 KPQLSTPSESKASEVKESASAE
-825 LQPLQSKSLESMP
+825 PQPTSSRALEF
-838 LEHKP
+838 
-843 LESRTPESR
+843 
-852 LLESKHTDPHT
+852 
-863 MDSKKLELSSLESTP
+863 TP
-878 LEATAD
+878 LD
-884 TTTSA
+884 
-889 H
+889 

>member
-1 MGKDALQKS
+1 MQIDGPGAPESSLLAQNRMGKDALQKS

-18 NSRRPEATRKCVLR
+18 NSRRPEATKKCVLR

-85 REKAGEQCDE
+85 REKAGEQCE
-95 GGRQND
+95 ESGRQNED
-101 AAAETEA
+101 DTETEA
-108 SAAGD
+108 AAGD
-113 RRHGKSHGALGDAR
+113 RRNGKSHGALGDAR

-179 ETRKLTPIPPQP
+179 ET
-191 PPSLLETPL
+191 
-200 PPSGVATSMSV
+200 
-211 CPNEKRIPATDVL
+211 
-224 PADSVPRQPGVEQRR
+224 
-239 RALINANSKFNS
+239 S

-328 MSSSTLLQIPPHLA
+328 MSSSTLLQIPNHLA
-342 NLLKY
+342 TLLKS

-390 LENFISAVEQG
+390 LENFITAVEQG

-429 GISSWLTE
+429 GIGGWLTE

-492 EDDQNILSSLS
+492 DDDQNILSSLS

-638 ANEDS
+638 TTEDS

-649 ENKITEVLSEDDG
+649 ENKGTEALSEDDA
-662 KAQDDSKAKDDA
+662 KAQDDSKTKDDA
-674 KQQDDSKQ
+674 KQQNDSKE

-687 HEDGKKLSD
+687 HEEGKKQNE
-696 EKTQQR
+696 EKMQQR
-702 SLSTVRPMRTTSTT
+702 SLSMIRPIRTTSTT
-716 SITSLTSI
+716 SITSLSSI
-724 TAISTD
+724 TATSTD
-730 EGIKSGKVG
+730 EGIKCGKMG

-787 SPGNEGLESSR
+787 SQGNEAVESDR
-798 TESTPAESKTVQL
+798 AESMPVESKTGLL
-811 KPLATKPSESKLAE
+811 KP
-825 LQPLQSKSLESMP
+825 QQSKP
-838 LEHKP
+838 LDSKASEAK
-843 LESRTPESR
+843 
-852 LLESKHTDPHT
+852 LLESTSTEPQPT
-863 MDSKKLELSSLESTP
+863 SSRALEFMP
-878 LEATAD
+878 LD
-884 TTTSA
+884 
-889 H
+889 

>member
-1 MGKDALQKS
+1 MQIDGPGAPESSLLAQNRMGKDALQKS

-18 NSRRPEATRKCVLR
+18 NSRRPEATKKCVLR

-52 APEGEAEEEDA
+52 APEGEAEEEDV

-95 GGRQND
+95 GGRPNED
-101 AAAETEA
+101 DAETEA
-108 SAAGD
+108 AAGD
-113 RRHGKSHGALGDAR
+113 RRNGKSHGALGDAR

-179 ETRKLTPIPPQP
+179 ET
-191 PPSLLETPL
+191 
-200 PPSGVATSMSV
+200 
-211 CPNEKRIPATDVL
+211 
-224 PADSVPRQPGVEQRR
+224 
-239 RALINANSKFNS
+239 S

-328 MSSSTLLQIPPHLA
+328 LSSSTLLQIPNHLA
-342 NLLKY
+342 ALLKS

-363 GQVLRYL
+363 GQILRYL

-390 LENFISAVEQG
+390 LENFITAVEQG

-429 GISSWLTE
+429 GIGNWLTE

-492 EDDQNILSSLS
+492 DDDQNILSSLS

-627 LEKILLQVAQR
+627 LEKILQVAQR
-638 ANEDS
+638 TTEDS

-649 ENKITEVLSEDDG
+649 ENKGTEALSEDDA
-662 KAQDDSKAKDDA
+662 KAHDDKTK
-674 KQQDDSKQ
+674 DDSKQ
-682 EDAKP
+682 QNDSKEEDAKP
-687 HEDGKKLSD
+687 HEEGKKQNE
-696 EKTQQR
+696 EKMQQR
-702 SLSTVRPMRTTSTT
+702 SLSMVRPMRTTSTT
-716 SITSLTSI
+716 SITSLSSL
-724 TAISTD
+724 TATSTD
-730 EGIKSGKVG
+730 EGMKCGKMG

-750 QLAPKELKRPWLKY
+750 QVAPKELKRPWLKY

-787 SPGNEGLESSR
+787 SQGNEAVESNR
-798 TESTPAESKTVQL
+798 AETMPAESKAGLL
-811 KPLATKPSESKLAE
+811 KPQLSTPSESKASE
-825 LQPLQSKSLESMP
+825 AKESTSTEPQPTSSRALEFMP
-838 LEHKP
+838 L
-843 LESRTPESR
+843 
-852 LLESKHTDPHT
+852 D
-863 MDSKKLELSSLESTP
+863 
-878 LEATAD
+878 
-884 TTTSA
+884 
-889 H
+889 

>member
-1 MGKDALQKS
+1 M
-10 NSVPLMTG
+10 
-18 NSRRPEATRKCVLR
+18 
-32 LDGYSYLIVA
+32 A

-52 APEGEAEEEDA
+52 APEGEAEEEDV

-95 GGRQND
+95 GGRPNED
-101 AAAETEA
+101 DAETEA
-108 SAAGD
+108 AAGD
-113 RRHGKSHGALGDAR
+113 RRNGKSHGALGDAR

-179 ETRKLTPIPPQP
+179 ET
-191 PPSLLETPL
+191 
-200 PPSGVATSMSV
+200 
-211 CPNEKRIPATDVL
+211 
-224 PADSVPRQPGVEQRR
+224 
-239 RALINANSKFNS
+239 S

-328 MSSSTLLQIPPHLA
+328 LSSSTLLQIPNHLA
-342 NLLKY
+342 ALLKS

-363 GQVLRYL
+363 GQILRYL

-390 LENFISAVEQG
+390 LENFITAVEQG

-429 GISSWLTE
+429 GIGNWLTE

-492 EDDQNILSSLS
+492 DDDQNILSSLS

-627 LEKILLQVAQR
+627 LEKILQVAQR
-638 ANEDS
+638 TTEDS

-649 ENKITEVLSEDDG
+649 ENKGTETLSEDDA
-662 KAQDDSKAKDDA
+662 KVQDDKTK
-674 KQQDDSKQ
+674 DDSKQ
-682 EDAKP
+682 QNDSKEEDAKP
-687 HEDGKKLSD
+687 HEEGKKQNE
-696 EKTQQR
+696 EKMQQR
-702 SLSTVRPMRTTSTT
+702 SLSMVRPMRTTSTT
-716 SITSLTSI
+716 SITSLSSL
-724 TAISTD
+724 TATSTD
-730 EGIKSGKVG
+730 EGMKCGKMG

-750 QLAPKELKRPWLKY
+750 QVAPKELKRPWLKY

-787 SPGNEGLESSR
+787 SQGNEAVESNR
-798 TESTPAESKTVQL
+798 AETMPAESKAGLL
-811 KPLATKPSESKLAE
+811 KPQLSTPSESKASE
-825 LQPLQSKSLESMP
+825 AKESTSTEPQPTSSRALEFMP
-838 LEHKP
+838 L
-843 LESRTPESR
+843 
-852 LLESKHTDPHT
+852 D
-863 MDSKKLELSSLESTP
+863 
-878 LEATAD
+878 
-884 TTTSA
+884 
-889 H
+889 

>member
-1 MGKDALQKS
+1 
-10 NSVPLMTG
+10 
-18 NSRRPEATRKCVLR
+18 
-32 LDGYSYLIVA
+32 
-42 NPPPEAPAKD
+42 
-52 APEGEAEEEDA
+52 
-63 GDPTKPGTVV
+63 
-73 VRRFQPRVATVV
+73 
-85 REKAGEQCDE
+85 
-95 GGRQND
+95 
-101 AAAETEA
+101 
-108 SAAGD
+108 
-113 RRHGKSHGALGDAR
+113 
-127 PLPPVDTLEACD
+127 
-139 KAANR
+139 
-144 LRDLSTHLQHGDVP
+144 
-158 LDMLQKTL
+158 
-166 QYAACVLEAVCQD
+166 
-179 ETRKLTPIPPQP
+179 
-191 PPSLLETPL
+191 
-200 PPSGVATSMSV
+200 
-211 CPNEKRIPATDVL
+211 
-224 PADSVPRQPGVEQRR
+224 
-239 RALINANSKFNS
+239 
-251 GSFSKG
+251 
-257 AQSFFR
+257 
-263 KMLDEEDDLSEVQ
+263 MLDEEDDLSEVQ

-328 MSSSTLLQIPPHLA
+328 MSSSTLLQIPAHLVS
-342 NLLKY
+342 LLKAN
-347 VDDWCF
+347 DWCF

-429 GISSWLTE
+429 GISGWLTE

-492 EDDQNILSSLS
+492 DDDQNILSSLS

-627 LEKILLQVAQR
+627 LEKILLQIAAQR
-638 ANEDS
+638 GTEDS

-649 ENKITEVLSEDDG
+649 ENKGTEALSEDDG
-662 KAQDDSKAKDDA
+662 RAQDDSKAKDEA
-674 KQQDDSKQ
+674 KLPGEGNKPP
-682 EDAKP
+682 EAKP
-687 HEDGKKLSD
+687 HEDATKAD
-696 EKTQQR
+696 EEDKTR
-702 SLSTVRPMRTTSTT
+702 SLATVRPMRTTSTA
-716 SITSLTSI
+716 SITSLSSI
-724 TAISTD
+724 TATSTD
-730 EGIKSGKVG
+730 GEGVRTSKVG

-750 QLAPKELKRPWLKY
+750 QLAPKGLKRPWLKY

-777 QDAEARRKRA
+777 QGNCNDSPMTDFSSLNKHTKARISADREQAGRVAIASSTALNISFHPSDAEARRKRA
-787 SPGNEGLESSR
+787 TPGSEALDSNR
-798 TESTPAESKTVQL
+798 VESTLGVSKAAESK
-811 KPLATKPSESKLAE
+811 PP
-825 LQPLQSKSLESMP
+825 
-838 LEHKP
+838 
-843 LESRTPESR
+843 
-852 LLESKHTDPHT
+852 
-863 MDSKKLELSSLESTP
+863 ESTP
-878 LEATAD
+878 LESKALESETVELKPLESKPSESTRLPESRPLGLTSLESPPLEPMPDATM
-884 TTTSA
+884 SA

>member
-1 MGKDALQKS
+1 MQIDGPGAPESSLLAQNRMGKDALQKS

-18 NSRRPEATRKCVLR
+18 NSRRPEATKKCVLR

-95 GGRQND
+95 SGRQNED
-101 AAAETEA
+101 DTETEA
-108 SAAGD
+108 AAGD
-113 RRHGKSHGALGDAR
+113 RRNGKSHGALGDAR

-179 ETRKLTPIPPQP
+179 ET
-191 PPSLLETPL
+191 
-200 PPSGVATSMSV
+200 
-211 CPNEKRIPATDVL
+211 
-224 PADSVPRQPGVEQRR
+224 
-239 RALINANSKFNS
+239 
-251 GSFSKG
+251 
-257 AQSFFR
+257 R

-328 MSSSTLLQIPPHLA
+328 MSSSTLLQIPNHLA
-342 NLLKY
+342 TLLKS

-390 LENFISAVEQG
+390 LENFITAVEQG

-429 GISSWLTE
+429 GIGGWLTE

-492 EDDQNILSSLS
+492 DDDQNILSSLS

-601 TTLIAESQIGF
+601 TTLIAESQIG
-612 IDFILN
+612 
-618 PTMDVCGDL
+618 
-627 LEKILLQVAQR
+627 
-638 ANEDS
+638 S
-643 ISEEGS
+643 
-649 ENKITEVLSEDDG
+649 
-662 KAQDDSKAKDDA
+662 
-674 KQQDDSKQ
+674 
-682 EDAKP
+682 
-687 HEDGKKLSD
+687 
-696 EKTQQR
+696 
-702 SLSTVRPMRTTSTT
+702 SLYDYIPKYTC
-716 SITSLTSI
+716 LTGCACHI
-724 TAISTD
+724 IF
-730 EGIKSGKVG
+730 
-739 SAPSSPRSPKG
+739 
-750 QLAPKELKRPWLKY
+750 
-764 LEENRSMWQERAA
+764 
-777 QDAEARRKRA
+777 
-787 SPGNEGLESSR
+787 
-798 TESTPAESKTVQL
+798 
-811 KPLATKPSESKLAE
+811 SKLMVN
-825 LQPLQSKSLESMP
+825 LSLNEVYASCQ
-838 LEHKP
+838 LN
-843 LESRTPESR
+843 
-852 LLESKHTDPHT
+852 
-863 MDSKKLELSSLESTP
+863 
-878 LEATAD
+878 
-884 TTTSA
+884 
-889 H
+889 

>member
-1 MGKDALQKS
+1 MSLNKDPRHFKKCKS
-10 NSVPLMTG
+10 
-18 NSRRPEATRKCVLR
+18 ATFRV
-32 LDGYSYLIVA
+32 DGLSYTIVA

-52 APEGEAEEEDA
+52 APEGEAEEEDV

-95 GGRQND
+95 GPSEDD
-101 AAAETEA
+101 ADAQ
-108 SAAGD
+108 AGD
-113 RRHGKSHGALGDAR
+113 RRNGKNRGALGDAR

-179 ETRKLTPIPPQP
+179 ETRRQTPIPPQP
-191 PPSLLETPL
+191 PPSLLETTL
-200 PPSGVATSMSV
+200 PQSGVATPMSMR
-211 CPNEKRIPATDVL
+211 PDEKKIPATDVL

-328 MSSSTLLQIPPHLA
+328 LSSSTLLQIPNHLA
-342 NLLKY
+342 ALLKS

-363 GQVLRYL
+363 GQILRYL

-390 LENFISAVEQG
+390 LENFITAVEQG

-429 GISSWLTE
+429 GIGNWLTE

-492 EDDQNILSSLS
+492 DDDQNILSSLS

-627 LEKILLQVAQR
+627 LEKILQVAQR
-638 ANEDS
+638 TTEDS

-649 ENKITEVLSEDDG
+649 ENKGTEALSEDDA
-662 KAQDDSKAKDDA
+662 KAQDDKTK
-674 KQQDDSKQ
+674 DDSKQ
-682 EDAKP
+682 QNYNKGEDAKP
-687 HEDGKKLSD
+687 HEEGKKQNE
-696 EKTQQR
+696 EKMQQR
-702 SLSTVRPMRTTSTT
+702 SLSMVRPIRTTSTT
-716 SITSLTSI
+716 SITSLSSL
-724 TAISTD
+724 TATSTD
-730 EGIKSGKVG
+730 EGIKCGKMG

-750 QLAPKELKRPWLKY
+750 QVAPKELKRPWLKY

-787 SPGNEGLESSR
+787 SQANEALESHR
-798 TESTPAESKTVQL
+798 VETLPVESGLL
-811 KPLATKPSESKLAE
+811 KPQLSAPSESKASQVKDSTE
-825 LQPLQSKSLESMP
+825 PQPTSSRALEF
-838 LEHKP
+838 
-843 LESRTPESR
+843 
-852 LLESKHTDPHT
+852 
-863 MDSKKLELSSLESTP
+863 TP
-878 LEATAD
+878 LD
-884 TTTSA
+884 
-889 H
+889 

>member
-1 MGKDALQKS
+1 MQIDGPGAPESSLLAQNRMGKDALQKS

-18 NSRRPEATRKCVLR
+18 NSRRPEATKKCVLR

-95 GGRQND
+95 GGRQNED
-101 AAAETEA
+101 DAETEA
-108 SAAGD
+108 AAGE
-113 RRHGKSHGALGDAR
+113 RRNGKSHGALGDAR

-179 ETRKLTPIPPQP
+179 ET
-191 PPSLLETPL
+191 
-200 PPSGVATSMSV
+200 
-211 CPNEKRIPATDVL
+211 
-224 PADSVPRQPGVEQRR
+224 
-239 RALINANSKFNS
+239 S

-328 MSSSTLLQIPPHLA
+328 MSSSTLLQIPNHLA
-342 NLLKY
+342 ALLKS

-385 ISSAA
+385 VSSAA
-390 LENFISAVEQG
+390 LENFITAVEQG

-429 GISSWLTE
+429 GIGGWLTE

-492 EDDQNILSSLS
+492 DDDQNILSSLS

-627 LEKILLQVAQR
+627 LEKILLQVSQR
-638 ANEDS
+638 TTEDS

-649 ENKITEVLSEDDG
+649 ENKGTEALSEDDA
-662 KAQDDSKAKDDA
+662 KAQDDSKTKDDA
-674 KQQDDSKQ
+674 KQQNDSKE

-687 HEDGKKLSD
+687 HEEGKKQNE
-696 EKTQQR
+696 EKIQQR
-702 SLSTVRPMRTTSTT
+702 SLPMVRPIRTTSTT
-716 SITSLTSI
+716 SITSLSSI
-724 TAISTD
+724 TATSTD
-730 EGIKSGKVG
+730 EGIKCGKME

-750 QLAPKELKRPWLKY
+750 QLAPKKLKRPWLKY

-787 SPGNEGLESSR
+787 SQGNEAVESNR
-798 TESTPAESKTVQL
+798 AESMPVESKTALLKSQQS
-811 KPLATKPSESKLAE
+811 KPLDSKASEAK
-825 LQPLQSKSLESMP
+825 
-838 LEHKP
+838 
-843 LESRTPESR
+843 
-852 LLESKHTDPHT
+852 LLESTSTEPQPT
-863 MDSKKLELSSLESTP
+863 SSRALEFMP
-878 LEATAD
+878 VD
-884 TTTSA
+884 
-889 H
+889 

>member
-1 MGKDALQKS
+1 MSLNKDPRHFKKCKS
-10 NSVPLMTG
+10 
-18 NSRRPEATRKCVLR
+18 ATFRV
-32 LDGYSYLIVA
+32 DGLSYTIVA

-52 APEGEAEEEDA
+52 APEGEAEEEDV

-95 GGRQND
+95 GGRQNED
-101 AAAETEA
+101 DAETEA
-108 SAAGD
+108 ATGD
-113 RRHGKSHGALGDAR
+113 RRNGKSHGALGDAR

-179 ETRKLTPIPPQP
+179 ET
-191 PPSLLETPL
+191 
-200 PPSGVATSMSV
+200 
-211 CPNEKRIPATDVL
+211 
-224 PADSVPRQPGVEQRR
+224 
-239 RALINANSKFNS
+239 S

-328 MSSSTLLQIPPHLA
+328 LSSSTLLQIPNHLA
-342 NLLKY
+342 VLLKS

-363 GQVLRYL
+363 GQILRYL

-390 LENFISAVEQG
+390 LENFITAVEQG

-429 GISSWLTE
+429 GIGNWLTE

-492 EDDQNILSSLS
+492 DDDQNILSSLS

-627 LEKILLQVAQR
+627 LEKILQVAQR
-638 ANEDS
+638 TTEDS

-649 ENKITEVLSEDDG
+649 ENKGTEALSEDDA
-662 KAQDDSKAKDDA
+662 KTQDDSKTK
-674 KQQDDSKQ
+674 DDSKQ
-682 EDAKP
+682 QNDSKEEDAKP
-687 HEDGKKLSD
+687 HEEGKKQNE
-696 EKTQQR
+696 EKMQQR
-702 SLSTVRPMRTTSTT
+702 SLSMVRPMRATSTT
-716 SITSLTSI
+716 SITSLSSL
-724 TAISTD
+724 TATSTD
-730 EGIKSGKVG
+730 EGMKCGKMG

-750 QLAPKELKRPWLKY
+750 QVAPKELKRPWLKY

-787 SPGNEGLESSR
+787 SQGNEAVESNRADSM
-798 TESTPAESKTVQL
+798 PVESKTDSL
-811 KPLATKPSESKLAE
+811 KP
-825 LQPLQSKSLESMP
+825 QM
-838 LEHKP
+838 
-843 LESRTPESR
+843 
-852 LLESKHTDPHT
+852 
-863 MDSKKLELSSLESTP
+863 STP
-878 LEATAD
+878 LESKASEAKLLESASVELQP
-884 TTTSA
+884 TSTRA
-889 H
+889 PEFMPLD

>member
-1 MGKDALQKS
+1 MQIDGPGAPESSLLAQNRMGKDALQKS

-18 NSRRPEATRKCVLR
+18 NSRRPEATKKCVLR

-95 GGRQND
+95 SGRQNED
-101 AAAETEA
+101 DAETEA
-108 SAAGD
+108 AAGE
-113 RRHGKSHGALGDAR
+113 RRNGKSHGALGDAR

-179 ETRKLTPIPPQP
+179 ETRRQTPIPPQP
-191 PPSLLETPL
+191 PPSSLLETPL
-200 PPSGVATSMSV
+200 PPSGVATSLSV
-211 CPNEKRIPATDVL
+211 CPNEKKIPATDVL

-257 AQSFFR
+257 AQSFFRVVENDLAACR

-328 MSSSTLLQIPPHLA
+328 MSSSTLLQIPNHLA
-342 NLLKY
+342 ALLKS

-385 ISSAA
+385 VSSAA
-390 LENFISAVEQG
+390 LENFITAVEQG

-429 GISSWLTE
+429 GIGGWLTE

-492 EDDQNILSSLS
+492 DDDQNILSSLS

-627 LEKILLQVAQR
+627 LEKILLQVSQR
-638 ANEDS
+638 TTEDS

-649 ENKITEVLSEDDG
+649 ENKGTEALSEDDA
-662 KAQDDSKAKDDA
+662 KTQDDSKAKDDA
-674 KQQDDSKQ
+674 KQQNDSKE

-687 HEDGKKLSD
+687 HEEGKKQNE
-696 EKTQQR
+696 EKIQQR
-702 SLSTVRPMRTTSTT
+702 SLSMVRPIRTTSTT
-716 SITSLTSI
+716 SITSLSSI
-724 TAISTD
+724 TATSTD
-730 EGIKSGKVG
+730 EGIKCGKME

-750 QLAPKELKRPWLKY
+750 QLAPKKLKRPWLKY

-787 SPGNEGLESSR
+787 SQENEAV
-798 TESTPAESKTVQL
+798 ESTRAESMPVESKTALLKSQQS
-811 KPLATKPSESKLAE
+811 KPLDSKASEAK
-825 LQPLQSKSLESMP
+825 
-838 LEHKP
+838 
-843 LESRTPESR
+843 
-852 LLESKHTDPHT
+852 LLESTSPEPQPT
-863 MDSKKLELSSLESTP
+863 SSRALEFMP
-878 LEATAD
+878 VD
-884 TTTSA
+884 
-889 H
+889 

>member
-1 MGKDALQKS
+1 MQIDGPGAPESSLLAQNRMGKDALQKS

-18 NSRRPEATRKCVLR
+18 NSRRPEATKKCVLR

-95 GGRQND
+95 GGRQNED
-101 AAAETEA
+101 DAETEA
-108 SAAGD
+108 AAGE
-113 RRHGKSHGALGDAR
+113 RRNGKSHGALGDAR

-179 ETRKLTPIPPQP
+179 ETR
-191 PPSLLETPL
+191 
-200 PPSGVATSMSV
+200 V
-211 CPNEKRIPATDVL
+211 
-224 PADSVPRQPGVEQRR
+224 VENDL
-239 RALINANSKFNS
+239 AAC
-251 GSFSKG
+251 
-257 AQSFFR
+257 R

-328 MSSSTLLQIPPHLA
+328 MSSSTLLQIPNHLA
-342 NLLKY
+342 ALLKS

-385 ISSAA
+385 VSSAA
-390 LENFISAVEQG
+390 LENFITAVEQG

-429 GISSWLTE
+429 GIGGWLTE

-492 EDDQNILSSLS
+492 DDDQNILSSLS

-627 LEKILLQVAQR
+627 LEKILLQVSQR
-638 ANEDS
+638 TTEDS

-649 ENKITEVLSEDDG
+649 ENKGTEALSEDDA
-662 KAQDDSKAKDDA
+662 KAQDDSKTKDDA
-674 KQQDDSKQ
+674 KQQNDSKE

-687 HEDGKKLSD
+687 HEEGKKQNE
-696 EKTQQR
+696 EKIQQR
-702 SLSTVRPMRTTSTT
+702 SLPMVRPIRTTSTT
-716 SITSLTSI
+716 SITSLSSI
-724 TAISTD
+724 TATSTD
-730 EGIKSGKVG
+730 EGIKCGKME

-750 QLAPKELKRPWLKY
+750 QLAPKKLKRPWLKY

-787 SPGNEGLESSR
+787 SQGNEAVESNR
-798 TESTPAESKTVQL
+798 AESMPVESKTALLKSQQS
-811 KPLATKPSESKLAE
+811 KPLDSKASEAK
-825 LQPLQSKSLESMP
+825 
-838 LEHKP
+838 
-843 LESRTPESR
+843 
-852 LLESKHTDPHT
+852 LLESTSTEPQPT
-863 MDSKKLELSSLESTP
+863 SSRALEFMP
-878 LEATAD
+878 VD
-884 TTTSA
+884 
-889 H
+889 

>member
-1 MGKDALQKS
+1 MSLNKDPRHFKKCKS
-10 NSVPLMTG
+10 
-18 NSRRPEATRKCVLR
+18 ATFRV
-32 LDGYSYLIVA
+32 DGLSYTIVA

-52 APEGEAEEEDA
+52 APEGEAEEEDV

-95 GGRQND
+95 GPSEDD
-101 AAAETEA
+101 ADAQ
-108 SAAGD
+108 AGD
-113 RRHGKSHGALGDAR
+113 RRNGKNRGALGDAR

-179 ETRKLTPIPPQP
+179 ET
-191 PPSLLETPL
+191 
-200 PPSGVATSMSV
+200 
-211 CPNEKRIPATDVL
+211 
-224 PADSVPRQPGVEQRR
+224 
-239 RALINANSKFNS
+239 S

-328 MSSSTLLQIPPHLA
+328 LSSSTLLQIPNHLA
-342 NLLKY
+342 ALLKS

-363 GQVLRYL
+363 GQILRYL

-390 LENFISAVEQG
+390 LENFITAVEQG

-429 GISSWLTE
+429 GIGNWLTE

-492 EDDQNILSSLS
+492 DDDQNILSSLS

-627 LEKILLQVAQR
+627 LEKILQVAQR
-638 ANEDS
+638 TTEDS

-649 ENKITEVLSEDDG
+649 ENKGTEALSEDDA
-662 KAQDDSKAKDDA
+662 KAQDDKTK
-674 KQQDDSKQ
+674 DDSKQ
-682 EDAKP
+682 QNYNKGEDAKP
-687 HEDGKKLSD
+687 HEEGKKQNE
-696 EKTQQR
+696 EKMQQR
-702 SLSTVRPMRTTSTT
+702 SLSMVRPIRTTSTT
-716 SITSLTSI
+716 SITSLSSL
-724 TAISTD
+724 TATSTD
-730 EGIKSGKVG
+730 EGIKCGKMG

-750 QLAPKELKRPWLKY
+750 QVAPKELKRPWLKY

-787 SPGNEGLESSR
+787 SQANEALESHR
-798 TESTPAESKTVQL
+798 VETLPVESGLL
-811 KPLATKPSESKLAE
+811 KPQLSAPSESKASQVKDSTE
-825 LQPLQSKSLESMP
+825 PQPTSSRALEF
-838 LEHKP
+838 
-843 LESRTPESR
+843 
-852 LLESKHTDPHT
+852 
-863 MDSKKLELSSLESTP
+863 TP
-878 LEATAD
+878 LD
-884 TTTSA
+884 
-889 H
+889 

>member
-1 MGKDALQKS
+1 MQIDGAPESSLLAQNRMGKDALQKS

-18 NSRRPEATRKCVLR
+18 NSRRPEATKKCVLR

-52 APEGEAEEEDA
+52 APEGEAEEEDV

-95 GGRQND
+95 GPSEDD
-101 AAAETEA
+101 ADAQ
-108 SAAGD
+108 AGD
-113 RRHGKSHGALGDAR
+113 RRNGKNRGALGDAR

-179 ETRKLTPIPPQP
+179 ET
-191 PPSLLETPL
+191 
-200 PPSGVATSMSV
+200 
-211 CPNEKRIPATDVL
+211 
-224 PADSVPRQPGVEQRR
+224 
-239 RALINANSKFNS
+239 S

-328 MSSSTLLQIPPHLA
+328 LSSSTLLQIPNHLA
-342 NLLKY
+342 ALLKS

-363 GQVLRYL
+363 GQILRYL

-390 LENFISAVEQG
+390 LENFITAVEQG

-429 GISSWLTE
+429 GIGNWLTE

-492 EDDQNILSSLS
+492 DDDQNILSSLS

-627 LEKILLQVAQR
+627 LEKILQVAQR
-638 ANEDS
+638 TTEDS

-649 ENKITEVLSEDDG
+649 ENKGTEALSEDDA
-662 KAQDDSKAKDDA
+662 KAQDDKTK
-674 KQQDDSKQ
+674 DDSKQ
-682 EDAKP
+682 QNYNKGEDAKP
-687 HEDGKKLSD
+687 HEEGKKQNE
-696 EKTQQR
+696 EKMQQR
-702 SLSTVRPMRTTSTT
+702 SLSMVRPIRTTSTT
-716 SITSLTSI
+716 SITSLSSL
-724 TAISTD
+724 TATSTD
-730 EGIKSGKVG
+730 EGIKCGKMG

-750 QLAPKELKRPWLKY
+750 QVAPKELKRPWLKY

-787 SPGNEGLESSR
+787 SQANEALESHR
-798 TESTPAESKTVQL
+798 VETLPVESGLL
-811 KPLATKPSESKLAE
+811 KPQLSAPSESKASQVKDSTE
-825 LQPLQSKSLESMP
+825 PQPTSSRALEF
-838 LEHKP
+838 
-843 LESRTPESR
+843 
-852 LLESKHTDPHT
+852 
-863 MDSKKLELSSLESTP
+863 TP
-878 LEATAD
+878 LD
-884 TTTSA
+884 
-889 H
+889 

>member
-1 MGKDALQKS
+1 MSLNKDPRHFKKCKS
-10 NSVPLMTG
+10 
-18 NSRRPEATRKCVLR
+18 ATFRV
-32 LDGYSYLIVA
+32 DGLSYTIVA

-52 APEGEAEEEDA
+52 APEGEAEEEDV

-95 GGRQND
+95 GGRPNED
-101 AAAETEA
+101 DAETEA
-108 SAAGD
+108 AAGD
-113 RRHGKSHGALGDAR
+113 RRNGKSHGALGDAR

-179 ETRKLTPIPPQP
+179 ET
-191 PPSLLETPL
+191 
-200 PPSGVATSMSV
+200 
-211 CPNEKRIPATDVL
+211 
-224 PADSVPRQPGVEQRR
+224 
-239 RALINANSKFNS
+239 S

-328 MSSSTLLQIPPHLA
+328 LSSSTLLQIPNHLA
-342 NLLKY
+342 ALLKS

-363 GQVLRYL
+363 GQILRYL

-390 LENFISAVEQG
+390 LENFITAVEQG

-429 GISSWLTE
+429 GIGNWLTE

-492 EDDQNILSSLS
+492 DDDQNILSSLS

-627 LEKILLQVAQR
+627 LEKILQVAQR
-638 ANEDS
+638 TTEDS

-649 ENKITEVLSEDDG
+649 ENKGTEALSEDDA
-662 KAQDDSKAKDDA
+662 KAHDDKTK
-674 KQQDDSKQ
+674 DDSKQ
-682 EDAKP
+682 QNDSKEEDAKP
-687 HEDGKKLSD
+687 HEEGKKQNE
-696 EKTQQR
+696 EKMQQR
-702 SLSTVRPMRTTSTT
+702 SLSMVRPMRTTSTT
-716 SITSLTSI
+716 SITSLSSL
-724 TAISTD
+724 TATSTD
-730 EGIKSGKVG
+730 EGMKCGKMG

-750 QLAPKELKRPWLKY
+750 QVAPKELKRPWLKY

-787 SPGNEGLESSR
+787 SQGNEAVESNR
-798 TESTPAESKTVQL
+798 AETMPAESKAGLL
-811 KPLATKPSESKLAE
+811 KPQLSTPSESKASE
-825 LQPLQSKSLESMP
+825 AKESTSTEPQPTSSRALEFMP
-838 LEHKP
+838 L
-843 LESRTPESR
+843 
-852 LLESKHTDPHT
+852 D
-863 MDSKKLELSSLESTP
+863 
-878 LEATAD
+878 
-884 TTTSA
+884 
-889 H
+889 